1 MLSNRQ
7 IGILWVLLA
16 ALGYAFLPIFTR
28 FIYQFSDL
36 QPTDVALWR
45 FIFAT
50 PAIWL
55 IVYINRNSKRQQN
68 LKPDEPKQV
77 LRMFALG
84 LLYATSALTVFFGLQ
99 YIEASL
105 YIIIF
110 YTYPAMV
117 AIINV
122 FLGEKLRPIAWLA
135 LALTLTGVILTVP
148 DLSLAGDDVI
158 LGLGIALLNALSV
171 AVYFV
176 IVSREMPK
184 VSSVMRG
191 TAYVITGTLIVL
203 LFTLPFF
210 GLQLPPTPLVFAML
224 LGMGTL
230 STAMPIFVI
239 NLGIER
245 IGVTQASIIIT
256 IEPLMTLVLAVSLL
270 GEIILPVQWLGA
282 AFIIAGV
289 IILEIRPKEKRVPA

>member
-28 FIYQFSDL
+28 FIYQLSDL

-50 PAIWL
+50 PAIWA
-55 IVYINRNSKRQQN
+55 IVYLNRNSQKQKNARH
-68 LKPDEPKQV
+68 DEPRQI
-77 LRMFALG
+77 LRMFSLG

-117 AIINV
+117 ALINV

-148 DLSLAGDDVI
+148 DLRLAGDDVV
-158 LGLGIALLNALSV
+158 LGLGIALLNALAV
-171 AVYFV
+171 AIYFV

-184 VSSVMRG
+184 VGSVMRG
-191 TAYVITGTLIVL
+191 TAYVITGTLLVL
-203 LFTLPFF
+203 LLTLPFF
-210 GLQLPPTPLVFAML
+210 GLQLPPNPQVLALL

-239 NLGIER
+239 NLGIEK
-245 IGVTQASIIIT
+245 IGVTQASIIVT
-256 IEPLMTLVLAVSLL
+256 IEPLMTMALALFLL
-270 GEIILPVQWLGA
+270 GEVILPIQWLGA

-289 IILEIRPKEKRVPA
+289 IILEIRPKLKPTPA

>member
-1 MLSNRQ
+1 
-7 IGILWVLLA
+7 
-16 ALGYAFLPIFTR
+16 
-28 FIYQFSDL
+28 
-36 QPTDVALWR
+36 
-45 FIFAT
+45 
-50 PAIWL
+50 
-55 IVYINRNSKRQQN
+55 
-68 LKPDEPKQV
+68 
-77 LRMFALG
+77 
-84 LLYATSALTVFFGLQ
+84 
-99 YIEASL
+99 
-105 YIIIF
+105 
-110 YTYPAMV
+110 
-117 AIINV
+117 
-122 FLGEKLRPIAWLA
+122 
-135 LALTLTGVILTVP
+135 
-148 DLSLAGDDVI
+148 
-158 LGLGIALLNALSV
+158 
-171 AVYFV
+171 
-176 IVSREMPK
+176 
-184 VSSVMRG
+184 G